1 MKRQRTVKNYLNM
14 SSKSISKMSDK
25 ELRHAVTVMNSAAN
39 KRIKRVYSAGLS
51 SGKIDRQLERGK
63 FSVKGITTRAGL
75 ENAFI
80 DVKQFLEAQTTS
92 VSGIRRQQNKTFKN
106 LAKIVNK
113 ELPEGEKIN
122 TSSVSTADDKDLQ
135 NITGLIWS
143 QVDKLAENKALG
155 ITKAERYK
163 IAAHAYNVTTRKS
176 RPIKTKRGLF
186 NNLQKYYN
194 KVYEESLQNKDLN
207 DLTPEEKKVASMYT
221 NIT

>member
-14 SSKSISKMSDK
+14 SSKSVSKMSDK

-122 TSSVSTADDKDLQ
+122 TSSVSSADDKDLQ

-186 NNLQKYYN
+186 KNLQNYYN
-194 KVYEESLQNKDLN
+194 KVYEESLQNKELN

>member
-1 MKRQRTVKNYLNM
+1 MKRQRIVKNYLNM

-39 KRIKRVYSAGLS
+39 KRIKRVYAAGLS

-92 VSGIRRQQNKTFKN
+92 VSGIRRQQNNTFKK
-106 LAKIVNK
+106 LAKTVNK

-186 NNLQKYYN
+186 KNLQNYYN
-194 KVYEESLQNKDLN
+194 KVYEESLQDKELN

>member
-14 SSKSISKMSDK
+14 QSKSISKMSDK

-75 ENAFI
+75 ENAFV

-92 VSGIRRQQNKTFKN
+92 VSGIRKQQNKTFKN

-186 NNLQKYYN
+186 KNLQKYYE
-194 KVYEESLQNKDLN
+194 KVYEESLQEKELN
-207 DLTPEEKKVASMYT
+207 DLTPEEEKVASMYT

>member
-51 SGKIDRQLERGK
+51 SGKIDRQLERSK

-122 TSSVSTADDKDLQ
+122 TSSVSSADDKDLQ

-186 NNLQKYYN
+186 KNLQNYYN
-194 KVYEESLQNKDLN
+194 KVYEESLQNKELN

>member
-14 SSKSISKMSDK
+14 SSKSVSKMSDK
-25 ELRHAVTVMNSAAN
+25 ELRHAVTVMDSAAN

-75 ENAFI
+75 ENAFV

-92 VSGIRRQQNKTFKN
+92 VSGIRRQQSKTFKN

-113 ELPEGEKIN
+113 ELPPGEKIN
-122 TSSVSTADDKDLQ
+122 TASVSNADDKDLQ

-186 NNLQKYYN
+186 KNLQKYYN
-194 KVYEESLQNKDLN
+194 KVYEESLQDKELN
-207 DLTPEEKKVASMYT
+207 NLTPEEQRIASMYT

>member
-1 MKRQRTVKNYLNM
+1 MKRQRTVKNYLSI
-14 SSKSISKMSDK
+14 SSRSISKMSDK

-75 ENAFI
+75 ENAFV

-113 ELPEGEKIN
+113 ELPPGEKIN
-122 TSSVSTADDKDLQ
+122 TSSINNADDVDLQ

-143 QVDKLAENKALG
+143 QVDKLSENKALG

-186 NNLQKYYN
+186 KNLQKYYD
-194 KVYEESLQNKDLN
+194 KVYEESLQDKELN
-207 DLTPEEKKVASMYT
+207 NLTPEEQKIASMYT

>member
-14 SSKSISKMSDK
+14 SSKAISKMSDK

-51 SGKIDRQLERGK
+51 SGKIDRQLESGK
-63 FSVKGITTRAGL
+63 FSVAGISTRAGL
-75 ENAFI
+75 ENAFV
-80 DVKQFLEAQTTS
+80 DVKQFLESQTTS
-92 VSGIRRQQNKTFKN
+92 VSGIRKQQKKTFKN

-113 ELPEGEKIN
+113 ELPKGEKIN
-122 TSSVSTADDKDLQ
+122 TSSINNADDKDLQ

-143 QVDKLAENKALG
+143 QVNKLAENKALG

-186 NNLQKYYN
+186 KNLQKYYN
-194 KVYEESLQNKDLN
+194 KVYEESLQDKELN
-207 DLTPEEKKVASMYT
+207 NLTPEEKKVASMYT

>member
-25 ELRHAVTVMNSAAN
+25 EIRHAVTVMNSAAN

-122 TSSVSTADDKDLQ
+122 TSSINADGKDLQ

-186 NNLQKYYN
+186 KNLQNYYN
-194 KVYEESLQNKDLN
+194 KVYEESLQDKELN
-207 DLTPEEKKVASMYT
+207 DLTPEEKKVASIYT
-221 NIT
+221 GIT

>member
-1 MKRQRTVKNYLNM
+1 MKRNRTVKNYLNM
-14 SSKSISKMSDK
+14 SSKSVSKMSDK

-39 KRIKRVYSAGLS
+39 KRIKRVYQAGLS
-51 SGKIDRQLERGK
+51 SGKIDRQLESGK
-63 FSVKGITTRAGL
+63 FSVAGISTRAGL
-75 ENAFI
+75 ENAFVN
-80 DVKQFLEAQTTS
+80 VKQFLESQTTS
-92 VSGIRRQQNKTFKN
+92 VSGIRKQQKKTFKN

-113 ELPEGEKIN
+113 ELPKGEKIN
-122 TSSVSTADDKDLQ
+122 TSSISNADDKELQ

-163 IAAHAYNVTTRKS
+163 IAAHAYIVTTRKS

-186 NNLQKYYN
+186 KNLQKYYN
-194 KVYEESLQNKDLN
+194 KVYEESLQDKELN
-207 DLTPEEKKVASMYT
+207 NLNPEEKKVASMYT

>member
-75 ENAFI
+75 ENAFV
-80 DVKQFLEAQTTS
+80 DAKQFLEAQTTS

-186 NNLQKYYN
+186 KNLQKYYN
-194 KVYEESLQNKDLN
+194 KVYEESLKEKELDTM
-207 DLTPEEKKVASMYT
+207 TPEEKKVASMYT

>member
-1 MKRQRTVKNYLNM
+1 MKRNRTVKNYLNM
-14 SSKSISKMSDK
+14 SSKSVSKMSDK

-51 SGKIDRQLERGK
+51 SGKIDRQLESGK
-63 FSVKGITTRAGL
+63 FSVAGISTRAGL
-75 ENAFI
+75 ENAFV
-80 DVKQFLEAQTTS
+80 DVKQFLESQTTS
-92 VSGIRRQQNKTFKN
+92 VSGIRKQQKKTFTN

-113 ELPEGEKIN
+113 ELPKDEKIN
-122 TSSVSTADDKDLQ
+122 TSSISNADDKDLQ

-163 IAAHAYNVTTRKS
+163 IAAHAYKVTTRKS

-186 NNLQKYYN
+186 KNLQKYYN
-194 KVYEESLQNKDLN
+194 KVYEESLQDKELN
-207 DLTPEEKKVASMYT
+207 NLTPEEKKVASMYT

>member
-1 MKRQRTVKNYLNM
+1 MKRNRTVKNYLNM
-14 SSKSISKMSDK
+14 SSKSVSKMSDK

-51 SGKIDRQLERGK
+51 SGKIDRQLESGK
-63 FSVKGITTRAGL
+63 FSVAGISTRAGL

-80 DVKQFLEAQTTS
+80 DVKQFLESQTTS
-92 VSGIRRQQNKTFKN
+92 VSGIRKQQKKTFKN

-113 ELPEGEKIN
+113 ELPKGEKIN
-122 TSSVSTADDKDLQ
+122 TSSISNADDKELQ

-163 IAAHAYNVTTRKS
+163 IAAHAYSVTTRKS

-186 NNLQKYYN
+186 KNLQKYYD
-194 KVYEESLQNKDLN
+194 KLYEESLQDKDLTN
-207 DLTPEEKKVASMYT
+207 MTPEEKKVASMYT

>member
-1 MKRQRTVKNYLNM
+1 MKRNRTVKNYLNM
-14 SSKSISKMSDK
+14 SSKSVSKMTDK

-63 FSVKGITTRAGL
+63 FSVAGISTRAGL
-75 ENAFI
+75 ENAFV
-80 DVKQFLEAQTTS
+80 DVKQFLESQTTS
-92 VSGIRRQQNKTFKN
+92 VSGIRKQQKKTFKN

-113 ELPEGEKIN
+113 ELPKGEKIN
-122 TSSVSTADDKDLQ
+122 TSSISNADDKDLQ

-186 NNLQKYYN
+186 KNLQNYYN
-194 KVYEESLQNKDLN
+194 KVYEESLQDKSLN
-207 DLTPEEKKVASMYT
+207 NLTPEEKKVASMYT

>member
-1 MKRQRTVKNYLNM
+1 MKRNRTVKNYLNM
-14 SSKSISKMSDK
+14 SSKSVSKMTDK

-39 KRIKRVYSAGLS
+39 KRIKRVYQAGLS

-63 FSVKGITTRAGL
+63 FSVKGNTTRAGL
-75 ENAFI
+75 ENAFV

-92 VSGIRRQQNKTFKN
+92 VSGIRKQQKKTFKN

-113 ELPEGEKIN
+113 ELPKGEKIN
-122 TSSVSTADDKDLQ
+122 TSSIGNADDKDLQ

-186 NNLQKYYN
+186 KNLQKYYN
-194 KVYEESLQNKDLN
+194 KVYEESLQDKELN
-207 DLTPEEKKVASMYT
+207 NLTPEEKKVASMYT